1 MQYVVPNVLGVKR
14 RLQSSFCVT
23 ISFLKLLPHM
33 DSCVEKKEVY
43 QDISSY
49 YLGVIS
55 GITDNFM

>member
-1 MQYVVPNVLGVKR
+1 
-14 RLQSSFCVT
+14 
-23 ISFLKLLPHM
+23 M

-55 GITDNFM
+55 GITDNFMKWIPFLLVFCYEECDLSFWIL

>member
-1 MQYVVPNVLGVKR
+1 
-14 RLQSSFCVT
+14 
-23 ISFLKLLPHM
+23 M